1 VWRPENTV
9 LAIFFGAACLITW
22 WVSDHVF
29 FWDTIQLGAKHA
41 LFYYENGLNLSL
53 LPAEIDSGHPPL
65 FGYYLAL
72 CWTLF
77 GKTLAVSH
85 LAMLPFLLGI
95 IFMAFR
101 LNSILAATIPVWMLC
116 LLLFADPV
124 LAAQSILVSPDIP
137 LVFFFLLGIFSILRY
152 KPGWL
157 SLAIIGLG
165 LISLRGMMC
174 GLVLFAWEFMTFRP
188 RLRTLLPYLPG
199 GLLAAVFLVWHYA
212 ETGWI
217 GYHAESP
224 WAPSFERS
232 DTNGLLRNAAI
243 LVWRLLDFGRIFL
256 WLSLA
261 FLLYKFKTINPL
273 SRQLAWLFLLAVLIL
288 SPSLLLHKALS
299 AHRYLLPVFLSLSL
313 LFISLLSG
321 VSRPKKPW
329 IYALAVVGFLSGN
342 FWIYPTHIAQ
352 GWDASLAH
360 LPYYN
365 LRHEAL
371 RYMKQKNIPLADT
384 GTAFPEIGALKFR
397 DLSAQEA
404 GLKEK
409 NLATDRYILWSNVMN
424 DFSDAETQQLRER
437 WLVLQRWQAGGITL
451 ILYQRPL

>member
-1 VWRPENTV
+1 MWRAENTV
-9 LAIFFGAACLITW
+9 PAIFFGAACLITW
-22 WVSDHVF
+22 WVRDHVF

-77 GKTLAVSH
+77 GKTLPVSH

-95 IFMAFR
+95 IILAFR
-101 LNSILAATIPVWMLC
+101 LNTIIAATIPVWLLC

-124 LAAQSILVSPDIP
+124 LAAQAILVSPDIP
-137 LVFFFLLGIFSILRY
+137 LVFFFLLGIFSILRHR
-152 KPGWL
+152 PIWL
-157 SLAIIGLG
+157 SIAIIGLG
-165 LISLRGMMC
+165 LISMRGMMC
-174 GLVLFAWEFMTFRP
+174 GFVLFSWEIIAFRP
-188 RLRTLLPYLPG
+188 QLRTLLPYLPG
-199 GLLAAVFLVWHYA
+199 GLLALLFLGWHYWQ
-212 ETGWI
+212 TGWI
-217 GYHAESP
+217 GYHADSP

-232 DTNGLLRNAAI
+232 DATDFFRNAAI
-243 LVWRLLDFGRIFL
+243 LVWRMLDFGRIFL

-261 FLLYKFKTINPL
+261 IIWYTWKNIQPL
-273 SRQLAWLFLLAVLIL
+273 SRQLGWLFLIAVLIL

-313 LFISLLSG
+313 LFLSFLST
-321 VSRPKKPW
+321 VSRQKMTS
-329 IYALAVVGFLSGN
+329 IYGLAVVGLLSGN

-360 LPYYN
+360 LPYYG
-365 LRHEAL
+365 LRREAL
-371 RYMKQKNIPLADT
+371 QYMAQHQIPLTDT

-397 DLSAQEA
+397 DLSAREE

-409 NLATDRYILWSNVMN
+409 DLATDRYILWSNVMN
-424 DFSDAETQQLRER
+424 DFSDAETRQLRER
-437 WLVLQRWQAGGITL
+437 WPVLQQWQSGGISL